1 MCQWMKY
8 CSLQSEEIADMTLH
22 MEVKQKHMQK
32 QHQCVAMSNQYRLFA
47 NSELSQ

>member
-32 QHQCVAMSNQYRLFA
+32 QHQCVAMSNHYRLFA